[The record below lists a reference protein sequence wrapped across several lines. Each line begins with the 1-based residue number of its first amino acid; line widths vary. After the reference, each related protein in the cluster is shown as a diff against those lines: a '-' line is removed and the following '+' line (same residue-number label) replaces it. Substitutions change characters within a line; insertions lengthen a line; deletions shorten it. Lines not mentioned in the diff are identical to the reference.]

1 MSCVNNRGRHKLL
14 TVANPSYGNC
24 NSVAHMGPEIP
35 IRLAP
40 RSEAAEVTR
49 LLAAFRDYYGEAEPP
64 TEAMGAAVEKLFDD
78 PATEY
83 LLAGEPACAVAQ
95 LRYRLSVWT
104 GAEDCWLEDLFVE
117 EAARGEGVGRA
128 LTEACVHRARQRGC
142 RRIQLDANDANG
154 KALALY
160 RDIGFEAGSP
170 ARWDGARDLYF
181 TKRLD

>member
-1 MSCVNNRGRHKLL
+1 
-14 TVANPSYGNC
+14 
-24 NSVAHMGPEIP
+24 MGPEIP

-40 RSEAAEVTR
+40 ASEGPQVAR
-49 LLAAFRDYYGEAEPP
+49 LLAGFRDYYGESEPS
-64 TEAMGAAVEKLFDD
+64 TEAMAAAVERLIGD
-78 PATEY
+78 PTTEY

-117 EAARGEGVGRA
+117 EPARGKGVGRA

-142 RRIQLDANDANG
+142 RRIQLDANESNETAI
-154 KALALY
+154 ALY
-160 RDIGFEAGSP
+160 RDIGFETGSP
-170 ARWDGARDLYF
+170 ARWEGARDLYF